1 MPARRVAS
9 SASSIFF
16 SASSRVS
23 AVTISLASMG
33 SYQAGTS
40 VPRSTQLSTR
50 ASVGNTTSVS
60 RPALG
65 WKFFAGS
72 SAYSRT

>member
-1 MPARRVAS
+1 MPARRVAA
-9 SASSIFF
+9 SA
-16 SASSRVS
+16 AS
-23 AVTISLASMG
+23 SLASACSRSGAVTMSLASIG

-40 VPRSTQLSTR
+40 VPRSTQPSTR
-50 ASVGNTTSVS
+50 ASFGNTTSVS

-72 SAYSRT
+72 SA